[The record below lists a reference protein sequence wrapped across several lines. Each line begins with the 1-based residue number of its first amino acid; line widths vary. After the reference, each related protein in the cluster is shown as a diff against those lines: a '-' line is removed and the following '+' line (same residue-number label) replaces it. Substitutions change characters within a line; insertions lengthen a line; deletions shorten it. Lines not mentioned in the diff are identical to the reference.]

1 MTTTKKRRRRIEV
14 IDLFS
19 IVSIILII
27 IMVIAAIIAAEMKDL
42 ISAAIAMGLMS
53 LVVSILFFMLQAPDV
68 AITEAAIGAALSMAV
83 IIFAVKGTE
92 RWEK

>member
-1 MTTTKKRRRRIEV
+1 M
-14 IDLFS
+14 DLFT

-27 IMVIAAIIAAEMKDL
+27 ITVITGIIAAEMKDL
-42 ISAAIAMGLMS
+42 LSAAIALGIMS
-53 LVVSILFFMLQAPDV
+53 LIVSILFYMLQAPDV

-83 IIFAVKGTE
+83 VIFAIRSTE

>member
-1 MTTTKKRRRRIEV
+1 M
-14 IDLFS
+14 DLFT

-27 IMVIAAIIAAEMKDL
+27 ITLITAIIAAEMKDL
-42 ISAAIAMGLMS
+42 LSAAIALGIMS
-53 LVVSILFFMLQAPDV
+53 LIVSILFYILQAPDV

-83 IIFAVKGTE
+83 VIFAIKSTE

>member
-1 MTTTKKRRRRIEV
+1 M
-14 IDLFS
+14 DLFT

-27 IMVIAAIIAAEMKDL
+27 ITVITAIIAAEMKDL
-42 ISAAIAMGLMS
+42 LSAAIALGIMS
-53 LVVSILFFMLQAPDV
+53 LIVSILFYMLQAPDV

-83 IIFAVKGTE
+83 VIFAIRSTE